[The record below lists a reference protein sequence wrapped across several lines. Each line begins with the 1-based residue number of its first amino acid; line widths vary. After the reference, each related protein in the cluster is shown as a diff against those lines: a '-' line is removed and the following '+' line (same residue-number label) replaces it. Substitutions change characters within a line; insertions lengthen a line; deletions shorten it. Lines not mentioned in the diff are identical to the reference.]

1 MNPHPLSANVCALS
15 VIVLSPRAD
24 KLAGVTGHFFAQF
37 FAMQCAAY
45 KLLDRINR
53 SWFQTLFYTNYK
65 GRHASFKRP
74 FAEFVHRE
82 YLRPRVRPQAREEVA
97 RLKREGYIVVLVTGS
112 LDFLVRPLAM
122 ALGADVLIGA
132 RLEEDVHAVLTG
144 RLDGEPVSDEEKAV
158 RMREL
163 AEDKGIDLQQS
174 TAFGDGFADLPML
187 EAVGEPVAVNSD
199 GRLASVARKRGW
211 RTVRWAEPDGPRGQT
226 RKGAARPA
234 ACARGPAHREPAGG
248 ARGGQDAG
256 GRRALLLRAAPEAL
270 RLRRSARLPARC
282 NVC

>member
-1 MNPHPLSANVCALS
+1 
-15 VIVLSPRAD
+15 
-24 KLAGVTGHFFAQF
+24 
-37 FAMQCAAY
+37 MQCAAY

-158 RMREL
+158 RMH
-163 AEDKGIDLQQS
+163 
-174 TAFGDGFADLPML
+174 AFATHML
-187 EAVGEPVAVNSD
+187 RASQTMATRAFVQGTSSAFTRCPSIQMRVGLLPVAWTLTEMV
-199 GRLASVARKRGW
+199 
-211 RTVRWAEPDGPRGQT
+211 GQ
-226 RKGAARPA
+226 
-234 ACARGPAHREPAGG
+234 
-248 ARGGQDAG
+248 
-256 GRRALLLRAAPEAL
+256 
-270 RLRRSARLPARC
+270 
-282 NVC
+282 

>member
-211 RTVRWAEPDGPRGQT
+211 RTVRWAEPDGPRGVGLLARIFA
-226 RKGAARPA
+226 RKE
-234 ACARGPAHREPAGG
+234 RGTFELKLAGG
-248 ARGGQDAG
+248 
-256 GRRALLLRAAPEAL
+256 
-270 RLRRSARLPARC
+270 
-282 NVC
+282 V